1 LRLPRPV
8 GRCCL
13 LHPIRVCTFHQQV
26 NTSPYESPDARALVR
41 LQADHVSRTLVPAFY
56 RYLQAQDTEQQIAHG
71 KEFHAALE
79 DLAKLMERT
88 EREASA
94 EPHRLS
100 ALGLWKEGGDL
111 GWTDVMAGP
120 CEIEP
125 LSRHVFSDLYN
136 LPQGYSGPAMS

>member
-1 LRLPRPV
+1 LRVPRPV
-8 GRCCL
+8 GHCCL
-13 LHPIRVCTFHQQV
+13 LHPIRACTFHQQV
-26 NTSPYESPDARALVR
+26 NTSPYEYSDARALVR
-41 LQADHVSRTLVPAFY
+41 LQSDHVSRTLVPAFY

-71 KEFHAALE
+71 REFHAALE

-94 EPHRLS
+94 EPHGLS

-120 CEIEP
+120 CEIESP
-125 LSRHVFSDLYN
+125 FRHAFSDLHG
-136 LPQGYSGPAMS
+136 LLKGYSGPAMS